1 MITVTEQLEREEDT
15 FFFWGGWDIEVSLMR
30 LVIVSE

>member
-15 FFFWGGWDIEVSLMR
+15 LFFGGWDIEVSLMR